1 MNVYGRLTCLYHV
14 SNELKVTVSPS
25 VTVREHSQVAQPV
38 RALVELRLVCLVLV
52 SRANRWVL
60 PRDAAAGGFGVGVSV
75 EADVVE
81 DLGQVVSIAWER
93 TLRSRLESRAS
104 ER

>member
-52 SRANRWVL
+52 SRANRWVP
-60 PRDAAAGGFGVGVSV
+60 PREAAAEGFGVGVEV
-75 EADVVE
+75 DADVVE
-81 DLGQVVSIAWER
+81 DLGQVVSVAWER